1 MSPLKIAQLLLLI
14 APLHVDVS
22 MGKSK
27 LTVVSEIIRFY
38 KFYEW
43 ICLSAKRVKHFI
55 EAHGVYLALKSC
67 KEPLLF
73 YKYLITLG
81 KI

>member
-14 APLHVDVS
+14 APLHFDVS

-27 LTVVSEIIRFY
+27 LTMFSEIIRFY

-43 ICLSAKRVKHFI
+43 ICLSAKRVEHFK
-55 EAHGVYLALKSC
+55 EAHGVCFVLKSC
-67 KEPLLF
+67 KEPLLL
-73 YKYLITLG
+73 YTYLITLDR
-81 KI
+81 I